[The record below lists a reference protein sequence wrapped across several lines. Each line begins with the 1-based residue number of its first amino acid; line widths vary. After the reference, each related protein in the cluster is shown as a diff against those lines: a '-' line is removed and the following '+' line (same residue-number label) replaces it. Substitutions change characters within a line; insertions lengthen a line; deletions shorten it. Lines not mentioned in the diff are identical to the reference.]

1 MNIKQYIESGTIEAC
16 LTGSAS
22 HEDMR
27 ELEVLRQKHP
37 EIKIAV
43 EEVQKTLDNY
53 ASMYAVHPPKELKD
67 KIWARL
73 SAVEEREVGTQNL
86 EKITKSKSVQ
96 TKSFPWIKTV
106 AAAAVILL
114 IVSMVT
120 NAYLWRKSNSF
131 SDKITTLEQKLT
143 ENKNSYTKQIAEDR
157 NSLDII
163 LSANMKQVL
172 LEGVNEDKADAGL
185 VYWNA
190 SSKEV
195 YLSLQDLPV
204 PPADKQYQLW
214 AIVDGKP
221 VDAGVYIKTED
232 SSNLQKMKSVS
243 SKVEKFA
250 VTLENKGG
258 AQTPDLS
265 ALYVA
270 GEI

>member
-1 MNIKQYIESGTIEAC
+1 MNIKQYIESGMIEAC

-22 HEDMR
+22 LEDMR

-37 EIKIAV
+37 EIRIAA

-53 ASMYAVHPPKELKD
+53 AAMHAIHPPKDLKD
-67 KIWARL
+67 KIWTRLSDPKEQETTSQKVEKAVKLESTQTARL
-73 SAVEEREVGTQNL
+73 MWL
-86 EKITKSKSVQ
+86 K
-96 TKSFPWIKTV
+96 PV
-106 AAAAVILL
+106 AAVAVILL
-114 IVSMVT
+114 IVSLIM
-120 NAYLWRKSNSF
+120 NAYFWQRSNSF
-131 SDKITTLEQKLT
+131 SNKITTLEQKIT
-143 ENKNSYTKQIAEDR
+143 ENKDYYTKQIAK
-157 NSLDII
+157 NGKSLDII
-163 LSANMKQVL
+163 LSANMKQVV
-172 LEGVNEDKADAGL
+172 LEGVDNHKADAGL

-195 YLSLQDLPV
+195 YLSLQDLPM

-221 VDAGVYIKTED
+221 VDAGVYKKIEG

-258 AQTPDLS
+258 SNTPDLS